1 MKNKKLFIVFISLI
15 FLFSFSCLAGSKCP
29 YCGSYDYFLDIVP
42 ATCQKS
48 GHREFECYECGN
60 CSYKIYPIIDH
71 DFIESSRV
79 EPTYT
84 SDGFQYL
91 NCSMCG
97 TEKTVIIPML
107 VCPDHHYI
115 ETDRVEPT
123 ENNSGAITY
132 QCTICGDSY
141 YSELDYVNPVPPD
154 TSSLA
159 KTVFNGVWGLTD
171 IYVPGF
177 NFTIRQ
183 MWLGVVIC
191 SISVMIIKH
200 LFNFGG
206 SGVSSRT
213 GSTNKP
219 KISDNRKRDE
229 Y

>member
-1 MKNKKLFIVFISLI
+1 MNKSKFIIVFFSLI
-15 FLFSFSCLAGSKCP
+15 LLFSIPCFAAARCP
-29 YCGSYDYFLDIVP
+29 DCGSSDTGLEKVSP
-42 ATCQKS
+42 TCQDY
-48 GHREFECYECGN
+48 GYREYECYECG
-60 CSYKIYPIIDH
+60 YYDYDYYPIVDH
-71 DFIESSRV
+71 DYVEYSRE

-84 SDGFQYL
+84 STGLQFL
-91 NCSMCG
+91 KCSWCG
-97 TEKTVIIPML
+97 KGDTVIIPML
-107 VCPDHHYI
+107 VCPDHQYI

-200 LFNFGG
+200 LFNLGC

-219 KISDNRKRDE
+219 KISDERKRDE

>member
-1 MKNKKLFIVFISLI
+1 MNKSKFIIVFFSLI
-15 FLFSFSCLAGSKCP
+15 LLFSFPCFAAQKCP
-29 YCGSYDYFLDIVP
+29 VCGSRDTYFGKVL
-42 ATCQKS
+42 ATCQKT
-48 GHREFECYECGN
+48 GYREFECFECGYYVYN
-60 CSYKIYPIIDH
+60 ILPIVGHDYVEYKR
-71 DFIESSRV
+71 E

-84 SDGFQYL
+84 STGIKFFE
-91 NCSMCG
+91 CSMCG
-97 TEKTVIIPML
+97 KVETENIPML
-107 VCPDHHYI
+107 VCPDHQYF

-141 YSELDYVNPVPPD
+141 YSELDYVKPVPPD

-200 LFNFGG
+200 LFNLGG

-219 KISDNRKRDE
+219 KISDDRKRDE

>member
-1 MKNKKLFIVFISLI
+1 MNKRKIIIVCLTLISLLTVPC
-15 FLFSFSCLAGSKCP
+15 FARACSV
-29 YCGSYDYFLDIVP
+29 CGSDNTSYYTERP
-42 ATCQKS
+42 SCQID
-48 GHREFECYECGN
+48 GFTEFECYDCGY
-60 CSYKIYPIIDH
+60 SYFNDRPATGHNWTVI
-71 DFIESSRV
+71 SST
-79 EPTYT
+79 EPTYST
-84 SDGFQYL
+84 SGIKYL
-91 NCSMCG
+91 SCSSCG
-97 TEKTVIIPML
+97 INKTETIPAL
-107 VCPDHHYI
+107 VCPTHQYSEI
-115 ETDRVEPT
+115 DRVEPT
-123 ENNSGAITY
+123 LNNSGTITY
-132 QCTICGDSY
+132 QCTICGHTY
-141 YSELDYVNPVPPD
+141 YSEIDAINPVPPD

-200 LFNFGG
+200 LFNLGG

-219 KISDNRKRDE
+219 KVSDERKRDE